1 MNGLRKIDAN
11 EARAK
16 LNEFL
21 PRMKL
26 NEIYD
31 GIRDAVKEGLD
42 TFCFDLQKIP
52 TAYRE
57 PIIKELEGD
66 GYRIVKMQWGTAC
79 YNLFW

>member
-1 MNGLRKIDAN
+1 MDGLRKNNAN

-16 LNEFL
+16 LDEFL
-21 PRMKL
+21 PRLKL

-31 GIRDAVKEGLD
+31 GIRDSVKEGFD
-42 TFCFDLQKIP
+42 TFCFDLQKVP
-52 TAYRE
+52 VAYRE
-57 PIIKELEGD
+57 PIIRELEKD